1 METVGIRLRSKI
13 HIGKHAPKTLFF
25 AESIGEEGVILKEVI
40 QVQKQPTNRN
50 HKDQLFRLAFQEKK
64 YQLELYNALNG
75 TNYTDPG
82 ALEVTTLEDVIF
94 LGMKND
100 LSFIVGMSMNLY
112 EHQSSKNL
120 NMPLRGLIYFAQL
133 YQQYVVKNG
142 YSLYAESQIP
152 LPFPSYVVFYNGKK
166 DMPDEEELLLS
177 DAFPSEM
184 QEQLPALEC
193 RVRLLNINAGHN
205 KELLEKCQR
214 LREYMEFISAIREN
228 LLQGM
233 NIQQAAEQAMKWG
246 IENGILTDLLSR
258 CRTEVI
264 MMLLEEYDA
273 EQVLKYREKE
283 TEDRTFAR
291 YGKLVKILL
300 GQKKYDDLEKVAED
314 HDYRR
319 KLFDRYGI

>member
-1 METVGIRLRSKI
+1 LEETNQIR
-13 HIGKHAPKTLFF
+13 
-25 AESIGEEGVILKEVI
+25 
-40 QVQKQPTNRN
+40 KQPTNRK

-82 ALEVTTLEDVIF
+82 ELEVTTLEDVIF

-152 LPFPSYVVFYNGKK
+152 LPFPSYVIFYNGKK

-214 LREYMEFISAIREN
+214 LREYMEFISRVRDN
-228 LLQGM
+228 LTQGM
-233 NIQQAAEQAMKWG
+233 NIQEAAEQAMKWG

-273 EQVLKYREKE
+273 EQVKE
-283 TEDRTFAR
+283 YWKKEEVERTLIR
-291 YGKLVKILL
+291 VGKLEKVLL
-300 GQKKYDDLEKVAED
+300 NQKKYDELEMAAENPS
-314 HDYRR
+314 YRL
-319 KLFDRYGI
+319 KLFERYGI

>member
-1 METVGIRLRSKI
+1 MEETIQIR
-13 HIGKHAPKTLFF
+13 
-25 AESIGEEGVILKEVI
+25 
-40 QVQKQPTNRN
+40 KQPTNRK
-50 HKDQLFRLAFQEKK
+50 HKDRLFRLAFQEKK

-82 ALEVTTLEDVIF
+82 ELEVTTLEDVIF

-112 EHQSSKNL
+112 EHQSTKNL

-142 YSLYAESQIP
+142 HSLYSESQIP
-152 LPFPSYVVFYNGKK
+152 LPFPSYVVFYNGEKY
-166 DMPDEEELLLS
+166 MPDEEELLLS
-177 DAFPSEM
+177 DAFPPEM
-184 QEQLPALEC
+184 REQLPALEC

-214 LREYMEFISAIREN
+214 LKEYTEFISMVREN
-228 LLQGM
+228 LSQGM
-233 NIQQAAEQAMKWG
+233 SIQEAVDSALRQG
-246 IENGILTDLLSR
+246 IEKGILTDLLSR

-273 EQVLKYREKE
+273 EQVKE
-283 TEDRTFAR
+283 CWKKEAAEIAENRIFERD
-291 YGKLVKILL
+291 GKLMKLL
-300 GQKKYDDLEKVAED
+300 LSQKKYNELERAAED
-314 HDYRR
+314 HNYRR
-319 KLFDRYGI
+319 KLFERYGI

>member
-1 METVGIRLRSKI
+1 MEEIIQIR
-13 HIGKHAPKTLFF
+13 
-25 AESIGEEGVILKEVI
+25 
-40 QVQKQPTNRN
+40 KQPTNRK

-82 ALEVTTLEDVIF
+82 ELEVTTLEDVIF

-152 LPFPSYVVFYNGKK
+152 LPFPSYVIFYNGKK

-214 LREYMEFISAIREN
+214 LREYMEFISRVRDN
-228 LLQGM
+228 LTQGM
-233 NIQQAAEQAMKWG
+233 NIQEAAEQAMKWG

-273 EQVLKYREKE
+273 EQVKE
-283 TEDRTFAR
+283 YWKKEEVERTLIR
-291 YGKLVKILL
+291 VGKLEKVLL
-300 GQKKYDDLEKVAED
+300 NQKKYDELEMAAENPS
-314 HDYRR
+314 YRL
-319 KLFDRYGI
+319 KLFERYGI